1 MSLQVL
7 MTPDCQVICVGEDGQ
22 FYSRSLN
29 SEGPIEGLV
38 GLVQQGVHWYLRSV
52 SQPVRWYDPVSK
64 KMVSLLPAQGV
75 AFDVRG
81 VKLNLLRANG
91 HYLSVDWSGHI
102 RFDAKEPSAAA
113 VLRFMALD
121 ELVLLREMLAKRWV
135 CGPSGEHVRIEIEK
149 STVEELFIGDIKVSF
164 EQFIEAAR
172 QSQHHGD
179 LLLNEEWKVWRFTDY
194 NPLIVIEAFGASSL
208 EELPIALESLESL
221 GQYHGEVMV
230 TSNQP
235 EGKVRAGF
243 PPNHD
248 SKTIRVVSVEDEDRF
263 AALRT
268 RARLMADPDM
278 LADYTPLLFVEA
290 GVVFDRN
297 IESFLGRCALARYV
311 SAKGYCYHP
320 EFSTEPQERNVIA
333 GLKEGQLSGLMV
345 VPHVTLH
352 RPYLEKAFDLL
363 SLCIKEY
370 GENVIPREAQSIL
383 NYGLRQVGDFSP
395 SLVET
400 LLHHECDEELNPFH
414 ANGLSGFLADD
425 ERHERME
432 RYYKNVKELWG
443 AGM

>member
-1 MSLQVL
+1 M
-7 MTPDCQVICVGEDGQ
+7 
-22 FYSRSLN
+22 
-29 SEGPIEGLV
+29 
-38 GLVQQGVHWYLRSV
+38 
-52 SQPVRWYDPVSK
+52 SK

-102 RFDAKEPSAAA
+102 RFDAKEPSAA

-121 ELVLLREMLAKRWV
+121 ELMLLREMLAKRWV
-135 CGPSGEHVRIEIEK
+135 CGPGGEHVRIEIEK

-172 QSQHHGD
+172 QSQQHGD

-208 EELPIALESLESL
+208 TELPIALESLESL

-235 EGKVRAGF
+235 EGKVRACF
-243 PPNHD
+243 PPHYD
-248 SKTIRVVSVEDEDRF
+248 SKAIRVVSVEDADRF

-268 RARLMADPDM
+268 RARLMADPGM

-297 IESFLGRCALARYV
+297 IESFLGRCALVRRV
-311 SAKGYCYHP
+311 SARGYFHHP
-320 EFSTEPQERNVIA
+320 EFST
-333 GLKEGQLSGLMV
+333 GHKS
-345 VPHVTLH
+345 
-352 RPYLEKAFDLL
+352 
-363 SLCIKEY
+363 
-370 GENVIPREAQSIL
+370 
-383 NYGLRQVGDFSP
+383 
-395 SLVET
+395 ET
-400 LLHHECDEELNPFH
+400 LSQ
-414 ANGLSGFLADD
+414 G
-425 ERHERME
+425 
-432 RYYKNVKELWG
+432 
-443 AGM
+443 